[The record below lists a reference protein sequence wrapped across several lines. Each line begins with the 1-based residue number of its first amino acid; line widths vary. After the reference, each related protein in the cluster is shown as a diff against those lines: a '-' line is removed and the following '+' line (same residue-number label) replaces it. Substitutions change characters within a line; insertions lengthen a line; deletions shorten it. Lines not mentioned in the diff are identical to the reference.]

1 MRPFVR
7 WAGAAAVAIAAVTMT
22 TPSASARGW
31 HHWGHWHH
39 HHSGAALGL
48 GLGLLSG
55 VIIGDALAA
64 PYVPEYRY
72 YPPYPYYRPYV
83 YAPAYPVYRYRVP
96 PRRYYR
102 PGRLSRAHI
111 DWCYRHYRSYRAS
124 DNTYQP
130 YHGPRRACI
139 SPYG

>member
-1 MRPFVR
+1 MRPFAKL
-7 WAGAAAVAIAAVTMT
+7 AGAAIVGAAALAATA
-22 TPSASARGW
+22 PAASARGW
-31 HHWGHWHH
+31 HHWHHWGHWR
-39 HHSGAALGL
+39 HHSGAAWGL

-55 VIIGDALAA
+55 VVIGDALAA
-64 PYVPEYRY
+64 PY
-72 YPPYPYYRPYV
+72 YPDYPYYYGPYV
-83 YAPAYPVYRYRVP
+83 YAPPYPVYRYRVY

-102 PGRLSRAHI
+102 PGRLSQAHV
-111 DWCYRHYRSYRAS
+111 DWCYAHYRSYRAF